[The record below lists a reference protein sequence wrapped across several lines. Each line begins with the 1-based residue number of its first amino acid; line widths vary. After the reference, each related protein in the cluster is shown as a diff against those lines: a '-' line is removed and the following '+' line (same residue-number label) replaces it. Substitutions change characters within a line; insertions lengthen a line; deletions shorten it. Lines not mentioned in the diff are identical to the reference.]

1 MAQLAIPS
9 PAGGDVARV
18 RTAIDEQVHR
28 LFAMISEG
36 LAGATEAFLA
46 EDRDRAR
53 ALIAADQAVDSLQA
67 DIEALINTE
76 LGAGT
81 PPTPGR
87 TRELVAILLIVLELE
102 RSGDLVEHIALRT
115 AQGMAAGLTPRARGL
130 IQQMGDEGVQM
141 WRQAAA
147 AFAARDPFA
156 AERLRSVDDRLD
168 DLHVSLGTELA
179 QCVISVPVA
188 IEMGLV
194 ARFLERLGDH
204 AVNVARRIAELPRG
218 EAA

>member
-1 MAQLAIPS
+1 MTQLA
-9 PAGGDVARV
+9 GGGRTDVVDIRA
-18 RTAIDEQVHR
+18 AIEEQVLQ

-36 LAGATEAFLA
+36 LAGATEAFLS
-46 EDRDRAR
+46 EDHEHAR
-53 ALIAADQAVDSLQA
+53 ELIAADQAVDSLQA
-67 DIEALINTE
+67 DIERLINLE
-76 LGAGT
+76 LEGPV
-81 PPTPGR
+81 PPTPAR
-87 TRELVAILLIVLELE
+87 TRNLIAILLIVLELE

-115 AQGMAAGLTPRARGL
+115 SQGLAAELTPRARGL

-141 WRQAAA
+141 WRYAAA
-147 AFAARDPFA
+147 AFAARDGQA

-204 AVNVARRIAELPRG
+204 AVNVARRIAELPG
-218 EAA
+218 DVP

>member
-1 MAQLAIPS
+1 MTQLT
-9 PAGGDVARV
+9 AGGEAVVFDTRA
-18 RTAIDEQVHR
+18 AIEEQVLH

-36 LAGATEAFLA
+36 LAGATEAFLS
-46 EDRDRAR
+46 EDREHAR
-53 ALIAADQAVDSLQA
+53 ALIAADRAVDSLQA
-67 DIEALINTE
+67 DIERLINLE
-76 LGAGT
+76 LDGPV
-81 PPTPGR
+81 PPTPAR
-87 TRELVAILLIVLELE
+87 TRNLIAILLIVLELE

-115 AQGMAAGLTPRARGL
+115 AQGLAAELTPRARGL
-130 IQQMGDEGVQM
+130 IQQMGDEGVEM
-141 WRQAAA
+141 WRYAAG
-147 AFAARDPFA
+147 AFAARDAQA

-204 AVNVARRIAELPRG
+204 AVNVARRIAELPAG
-218 EAA
+218 DPS